1 MNDFRITAV
10 NIESIFGEY
19 KQNLENHI
27 KWIEKHKDSHLIL
40 FPELSLS
47 GYSSIP
53 EELNALKKE
62 TEQTVNE
69 FCSRT
74 YDFPEITVGVG
85 IPLFKNRKVYI
96 AHHLIRNGVIQHSHL
111 KRILGPSEEN
121 CFNSGNPANVM
132 NKYEVYR
139 GIKIGIG
146 IQICAESHSPESSAR
161 LADIGAGLL
170 LMPFASPR
178 ETPIEKLTR
187 FKKYLPA
194 RAYDNSCFLACCNLI
209 RKGSKTGK
217 APGAAMIIG
226 PRGDVLAEK
235 AAPEENSCTALIS
248 PDEILKIKKSS
259 MGWFRS
265 WRHIKG

>member
-27 KWIEKHKDSHLIL
+27 KWIEKHKDSQLIL

-47 GYSSIP
+47 GYSSNP
-53 EELNALKKE
+53 EELDALENE
-62 TEQTVNE
+62 TEQTLNE
-69 FCSRT
+69 LCART
-74 YDFPEITVGVG
+74 HDFPEITVAVG
-85 IPLFKNRKVYI
+85 TPLFKDQKIYI

-121 CFNSGNPANVM
+121 CFSSGSPANAI
-132 NKYEVYR
+132 NEYEVHR
-139 GIKIGIG
+139 GIRIGIG

-161 LADIGAGLL
+161 LADSGAGLL

-178 ETPIEKLTR
+178 ETPVEKLTR

-209 RKGSKTGK
+209 RVGRKTGT

-226 PRGDVLAEK
+226 PRGDILAET
-235 AAPEENSCTALIS
+235 AASEENSCTSRIS
-248 PDEILKIKKSS
+248 PDEILKIKDSS

-265 WRHIKG
+265 WRHIKD